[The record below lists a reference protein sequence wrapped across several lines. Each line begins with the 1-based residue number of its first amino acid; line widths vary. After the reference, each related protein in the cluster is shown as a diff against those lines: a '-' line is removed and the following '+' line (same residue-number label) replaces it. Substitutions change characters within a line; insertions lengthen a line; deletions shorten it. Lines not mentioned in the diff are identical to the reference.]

1 MCPRP
6 RIGCCFASLTQ
17 AGLATAVAVQSTI
30 AGPSSAKTPTLSD
43 AVIRRASLKMQ
54 RWKEAAARKKGGF
67 GSITRPGESL
77 SLAQVIPAPSLTC
90 RLVSLPRVSG
100 TSWTPSFAPT
110 FDSMFAAG
118 GVGYWDTLAAM
129 HERSRHR
136 SWARDSLSSAVVDG
150 KGYFGSLKVDGEEV
164 DVAGS
169 EGGSAVRRKMA
180 TESKTD
186 QVVEALAR
194 NAQMIAELQGWHEA
208 RVKKGDVSWT
218 TEREQQVGE

>member
-1 MCPRP
+1 VSH
-6 RIGCCFASLTQ
+6 G
-17 AGLATAVAVQSTI
+17 
-30 AGPSSAKTPTLSD
+30 
-43 AVIRRASLKMQ
+43 
-54 RWKEAAARKKGGF
+54 
-67 GSITRPGESL
+67 
-77 SLAQVIPAPSLTC
+77 QVRLCHWYNFISPPSLTC
-90 RLVSLPRVSG
+90 RSVSLPRVSG

-136 SWARDSLSSAVVDG
+136 SWARDSLSSAAVDG
-150 KGYFGSLKVDGEEV
+150 KGYFGALKVDGEEAV
-164 DVAGS
+164 DAEGS
-169 EGGSAVRRKMA
+169 EGGSAARRK
-180 TESKTD
+180 TESETD
-186 QVVEALAR
+186 QVDEALAR